1 MIKEI
6 GRKLCQAREEKSL
19 THEQVSRELRI
30 RVQYLK
36 ALEEGDLGVLPSAVQ
51 VRGFLR
57 SYADFLGL
65 NPNELLLSL
74 QQPADSASPEAQPKD
89 TPGADSSSPG
99 TLVQVEAIFKEI
111 GTAIQG
117 RRETLGLSLDDIE
130 QHTHIQG
137 HYAKL
142 IENGDFTSFPS
153 PIQARG
159 MLSNYADF
167 LEMDSNAVLLRYA
180 DALQTRLSIF
190 QASSEA
196 PKPKPAPSSRQIPR
210 LPRWLGNILSPDV
223 AIFGTIGIVIVFVTI
238 WAIGRTITTTEARV
252 SQPTAPPLASVLLP
266 SATGEPFPTAT
277 NPTTATPETVIID
290 EGITE
295 EETAAPTLLPISQAA
310 IQLYIIV
317 HQRAYLKVTVDG
329 IVEFEG
335 RVIPGSNLPF
345 SASQQIEV
353 LTGNAAA
360 LQIFFNDIDLGT
372 LGIYGEVVNLIYTR
386 DGAIL
391 PTAQPTPT
399 TLPEDLVT
407 PTPTPMPT
415 STQVVPPPPPENTPP
430 P

>member
-1 MIKEI
+1 MIEEI
-6 GRKLCQAREEKSL
+6 GRKLRQAREEKSL

-65 NPNELLLSL
+65 NPDELLVSL
-74 QQPADSASPEAQPKD
+74 QQPADSVSPEAQTTH
-89 TPGADSSSPG
+89 TPGAEVPSPG
-99 TLVQVEAIFKEI
+99 TLDQVEAIFKEI
-111 GTAIQG
+111 GGAIQG

-130 QHTHIQG
+130 QHTHIQT
-137 HYAKL
+137 HYAQM
-142 IENGDFTSFPS
+142 IENGGFTDFPS

-180 DALQTRLSIF
+180 EALQTRLAVF
-190 QASSEA
+190 QAASEVS
-196 PKPKPAPSSRQIPR
+196 KPKPAPSSRRPSR
-210 LPRWLGNILSPDV
+210 LPRWLRNILSPDV
-223 AIFGTIGIVIVFVTI
+223 AIFGTIGIIIVFVTI
-238 WAIGRTITTTEARV
+238 WAIGRTITNTEAQV
-252 SQPTAPPLASVLLP
+252 TQPTAPPLAGVLLP
-266 SATGEPFPTAT
+266 SATGEPIPIAT
-277 NPTTATPETVIID
+277 NPATATPETIIID
-290 EGITE
+290 EGITG
-295 EETAAPTLLPISQAA
+295 EETTVPTLLPISQAA
-310 IQLYIIV
+310 VQLYIIV

-329 IVEFEG
+329 VVEFEG

-345 SASQQIEV
+345 SGSQQIEV

-360 LQIFFNDIDLGT
+360 LQIFFNDIDTGT
-372 LGIYGEVVNLIYTR
+372 LGIYDEVVNVIYTR

-399 TLPEDLVT
+399 IPPENLIT
-407 PTPTPMPT
+407 PTPTQMPT
-415 STQVVPPPPPENTPP
+415 ATQDVPLPPEENTPP